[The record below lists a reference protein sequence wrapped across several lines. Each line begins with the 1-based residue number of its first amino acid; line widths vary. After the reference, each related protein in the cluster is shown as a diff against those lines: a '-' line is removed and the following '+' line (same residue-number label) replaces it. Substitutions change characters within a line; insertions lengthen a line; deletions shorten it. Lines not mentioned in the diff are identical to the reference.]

1 MGAPTVMPVVKPASV
16 TVACALEHIEA
27 QGVSITPAVV
37 GAMNA
42 LFDAPRD
49 DDDRGLERSL
59 ILSSELA
66 HRAVNIVCAISP
78 QTVMFGPVM
87 LVAMHDACVEMIEK
101 LGVQL

>member
-1 MGAPTVMPVVKPASV
+1 MHASTVKPASV
-16 TVACALEHIEA
+16 TVACALEHVEA

-42 LFDAPRD
+42 MFDAPRVD
-49 DDDRGLERSL
+49 DERGLERLL

-66 HRAVNIVCAISP
+66 QRALNIVCAVSP

-87 LVAMHDACVEMIEK
+87 LVAMLDAANEMIGK
-101 LGVQL
+101 LGVRT

>member
-1 MGAPTVMPVVKPASV
+1 MTSPTVKPASV

-27 QGVSITPAVV
+27 QGCSITPAVV

-49 DDDRGLERSL
+49 DDNQSLERLL
-59 ILSSELA
+59 ILASELA
-66 HRAVNIVCAISP
+66 QRALNIVCAVSP

-87 LVAMHDACVEMIEK
+87 LVAMLDAANEMVEK
-101 LGVQL
+101 LGVRI